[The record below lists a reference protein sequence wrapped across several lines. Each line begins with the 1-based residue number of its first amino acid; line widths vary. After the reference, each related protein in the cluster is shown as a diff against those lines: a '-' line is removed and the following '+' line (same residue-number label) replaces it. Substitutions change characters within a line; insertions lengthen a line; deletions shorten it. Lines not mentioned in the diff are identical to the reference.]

1 MMPPPHFPPPNP
13 LGPRERVQMPLL
25 SYPHSQVDYSPD
37 SWRQKLRSERD
48 KSDDNGLISKIPGAV
63 ESGVLSAGPEE
74 MPPDPEVGSTLQR
87 GETHE
92 VEVPAESCQFQ
103 ESSIGTSTTD
113 KMSGIQLVSCK
124 ALDSRPQELSQNLA
138 LNSAQS
144 DILDEGSIPQRRS
157 SQLFVRQD
165 KGHLNYTDVSLG
177 SGRNGTSDQIHKS
190 QSSSLA
196 FSLSSVAETYLDFDL
211 LDQTRNA
218 PKFLAYLLD
227 TIQMLE
233 NQVRFLSARKNNESA
248 DGDPESEQEE
258 QTDPRLQVL
267 HRVYCTAAYH
277 NHDRMIYEDEPTFDN
292 DAGNEVNYGYKN
304 DKLLVGK
311 IGIYNIE
318 QYLSRHPDICFII
331 FKEYNCHIDLKPQR
345 ERQKHSYNPSSRVSD
360 RAERMRI
367 VSPLLTKAMS
377 KVAQFGP
384 DEQTYSWDDA
394 KEMDAPYNLLFH
406 HRRQLTALA
415 EDSMTYKD
423 VVNPLLK
430 FLAENYENE
439 YLLAESLFEKGLVTA
454 FHIGRLFKPNQ
465 MVITRH
471 HQTGFLE
478 AYVLSK
484 LPTKERDKLLFY
496 GWSWDYNG
504 SDLSRK
510 QWTGNIDSLPDEEF
524 PISELPIHPVEF
536 ALPGDIEKLE
546 SRGKKFWDMR
556 EQYFSCYTGWDN
568 NHDHYYVS

>member
-1 MMPPPHFPPPNP
+1 MRFPSPLP
-13 LGPRERVQMPLL
+13 LGPHGRVQMPLL
-25 SYPHSQVDYSPD
+25 SYPHSQVDYNPD
-37 SWRQKLRSERD
+37 SWRQKLRLERD
-48 KSDDNGLISKIPGAV
+48 KFDDDGLISKTPGAV
-63 ESGVLSAGPEE
+63 KSGVLSSHPEE
-74 MPPDPEVGSTLQR
+74 MPPDPELGLTLQH
-87 GETHE
+87 GDIHE
-92 VEVPAESCQFQ
+92 VEVPAESRQFQ
-103 ESSIGTSTTD
+103 ESSMGTLTTD
-113 KMSGIQLVSCK
+113 KMSGIQRVSGK

-138 LNSAQS
+138 LNLAQS

-157 SQLFVRQD
+157 SQLFARED
-165 KGHLNYTDVSLG
+165 KGHLNHTDVPLG

-190 QSSSLA
+190 QSPSLA
-196 FSLSSVAETYLDFDL
+196 FSLSSVAEKYLDFDL

-233 NQVRFLSARKNNESA
+233 NQVRFLSARNNNE
-248 DGDPESEQEE
+248 DVDEDPKNEQEE
-258 QTDPRLQVL
+258 PTVPRCQVL
-267 HRVYCTAAYH
+267 HRVYCTAVYH

-292 DAGNEVNYGYKN
+292 DVGNEVNYRDKS

-311 IGIYNIE
+311 IGVYNIE

-331 FKEYNCHIDLKPQR
+331 FKEYNCRIDLKSQW
-345 ERQKHSYNPSSRVSD
+345 ERQKHSHNSNSQVSE
-360 RAERMRI
+360 RAERLRI
-367 VSPLLTKAMS
+367 VSPLLTKALA
-377 KVAQFGP
+377 KVAQFGS
-384 DEQTYSWDDA
+384 DEQVCSWDDA

-406 HRRQLTALA
+406 HRRQLAALA
-415 EDSMTYKD
+415 EDSVTYKD
-423 VVNPLLK
+423 IINPLLK

-465 MVITRH
+465 MVMTRH
-471 HQTGFLE
+471 HQTRFLE

-484 LPTKERDKLLFY
+484 WPTKEREKLRFY

-510 QWTGNIDSLPDEEF
+510 QWTGNIDSIPDEEF
-524 PISELPIHPVEF
+524 PISELSIHPVEF

-568 NHDHYYVS
+568 NHDHYYVSW